1 MVYDVAVEGGPEVAE
16 LADVGHLAGVVETLH
31 VLSQS
36 LLRVV
41 VLLTDTAN
49 QRVGVALVNLKSIIT
64 IVSKISNPVFDCIA

>member
-1 MVYDVAVEGGPEVAE
+1 MY
-16 LADVGHLAGVVETLH
+16 LVVETLH